1 MRHKDDTDADAI
13 YVHLSEKPYAFGEDI
28 DRERR
33 IDYAADHT
41 PIGVE
46 ITCVSGGVNLRDLP
60 DRDEIAQLLASL
72 NIRVFA

>member
-1 MRHKDDTDADAI
+1 MRHEYDPDADAI
-13 YVHLSEKPYAFGEDI
+13 YVYLSEKPYAFGEDL

-33 IDYAADHT
+33 IDYAVDRT

-60 DRDEIAQLLASL
+60 DREQIARLLASL
-72 NIRVFA
+72 DIRVFA

>member
-1 MRHKDDTDADAI
+1 MPHEYDPDADAI
-13 YVHLSEKPYAFGEDI
+13 YVYLWEKPYAFGEDL

-33 IDYAADHT
+33 IDYAVDRT

-60 DRDEIAQLLASL
+60 DREQIARLLASL
-72 NIRVFA
+72 DIRAFA